1 VEVGDEGVE
10 ARNLPLG
17 VQEVENLSSVLVAM
31 QRLASSTQRFHFLFS
46 YIRNIL
52 FMLTYSHSHS
62 LAQLQSVFSLSL
74 FVNSKAQAY
83 TRNSPTHIIILI

>member
-1 VEVGDEGVE
+1 VEVGNEGVE

-17 VQEVENLSSVLVAM
+17 AQEAENLSSVPVFM

-52 FMLTYSHSHS
+52 FMLTYIHSHS
-62 LAQLQSVFSLSL
+62 LAQLQSFFSLSL
-74 FVNSKAQAY
+74 SLYLFANSKAQA
-83 TRNSPTHIIILI
+83 